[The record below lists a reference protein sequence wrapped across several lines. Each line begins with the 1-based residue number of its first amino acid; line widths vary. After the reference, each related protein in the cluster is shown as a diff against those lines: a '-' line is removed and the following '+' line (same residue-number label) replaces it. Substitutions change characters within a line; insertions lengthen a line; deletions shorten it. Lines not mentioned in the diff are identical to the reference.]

1 MGASVPS
8 GAGVSK
14 PGPIPS
20 LSPPEG
26 ADAPG
31 PTGLVSIGE
40 AGVPCGLVSVGA
52 FSAPGPTAPEA
63 GLSVVAGAVSTGA
76 GSTGAV
82 VSGASAGAVASG
94 ASAVAVVSEAAVVGS
109 GFVTSARLLFLD
121 SIPLK

>member
-40 AGVPCGLVSVGA
+40 AGVSCGLVSVGT

-63 GLSVVAGAVSTGA
+63 GLSGFVSGTVSAGAWGVSA
-76 GSTGAV
+76 GAV
-82 VSGASAGAVASG
+82 VSGA
-94 ASAVAVVSEAAVVGS
+94 VVSGAAVVGS
-109 GFVTSARLLFLD
+109 CFVASARLLFLD
-121 SIPLK
+121 SVPLK

>member
-1 MGASVPS
+1 MGASAPS
-8 GAGVSK
+8 GDGVSK

-40 AGVPCGLVSVGA
+40 AGVSCGLVSVGT

-63 GLSVVAGAVSTGA
+63 GLSGFVAGTVSAGAVVCGVSV
-76 GSTGAV
+76 GAV
-82 VSGASAGAVASG
+82 VSGA
-94 ASAVAVVSEAAVVGS
+94 VVSGAAVVGS
-109 GFVTSARLLFLD
+109 CFVDSARLLFLD
-121 SIPLK
+121 SVPLK

>member
-1 MGASVPS
+1 MGASVSS

-31 PTGLVSIGE
+31 PTGPVSIGE
-40 AGVPCGLVSVGA
+40 AGVSCGLVSVGT

-63 GLSVVAGAVSTGA
+63 GLSGFVSGTVSAGAVVCGVSV
-76 GSTGAV
+76 GAV
-82 VSGASAGAVASG
+82 VSGA
-94 ASAVAVVSEAAVVGS
+94 AVVGS
-109 GFVTSARLLFLD
+109 CFVDSARLLFLD
-121 SIPLK
+121 SVPLK